1 MARTGRRPG
10 APGTRERIREAA
22 RETFAH
28 AGFDGAT
35 IRAIAKRAS
44 VDPALVH
51 HYFGSKQ
58 ELFVAS
64 MQLPFE
70 PSAVLPPLLA
80 GDRAKLGE
88 RLAGL
93 AIRLWEEP
101 ATRPVMFG
109 IARSATSDARAAAA
123 LRGLFETQLLPAIR
137 GLGIDQPD
145 LRAAL
150 AWSQLVGFALARYVL
165 QVRPLTEANPRDLA
179 VALGFQ
185 LQAALTGPL
194 PGNTVHRTRRS
205 A

>member
-10 APGTRERIREAA
+10 AQGTRERIREAA
-22 RETFAH
+22 QETFAH

-35 IRAIAKRAS
+35 IRAIASRAG
-44 VDPALVH
+44 VDPALIH

-64 MQLPFE
+64 MQLPFD
-70 PSAVLPPLLA
+70 PAAVFPPLLA
-80 GDRAKLGE
+80 GDRSTLGE
-88 RLAGL
+88 RLASL

-137 GLGIDQPD
+137 GLGIDEAD

-165 QVRPLTEANPRDLA
+165 QVRPLTEAKTARLA
-179 VALGFQ
+179 AALGSQ

-194 PGNTVHRTRRS
+194 PLKP
-205 A
+205 

>member
-10 APGTRERIREAA
+10 ASGARDRIRDAA
-22 RETFAH
+22 RVVFAQ

-35 IRAIAKRAS
+35 MRAIARRAD

-51 HYFGSKQ
+51 HYFGSKH

-64 MQLPFE
+64 MQLPFD
-70 PSAVLPPLLA
+70 PATVLPPILA
-80 GDRAKLGE
+80 GERASLGL
-88 RLAGL
+88 RLAGF
-93 AIRLWEEP
+93 AARLWEDP

-123 LRGLFETQLLPAIR
+123 LRGLFESQLLPAIR
-137 GLGIDQPD
+137 GLDIDEPE

-165 QVRPLTEANPRDLA
+165 QVRPLTDASLDRLVA
-179 VALGFQ
+179 ALGAQ
-185 LQAALTGPL
+185 LQSSLTGAL
-194 PGNTVHRTRRS
+194 PVE

>member
-35 IRAIAKRAS
+35 IRAIAQRAG

-64 MQLPFE
+64 MQLPFN
-70 PSAVLPPLLA
+70 PAAVLPPLLA
-80 GDRAKLGE
+80 GDRSSLGV
-88 RLAGL
+88 RLAAL

-109 IARSATSDARAAAA
+109 IARSATSDARAASA
-123 LRGLFETQLLPAIR
+123 LRGLFESQLLPVIR
-137 GLGIDQPD
+137 ELGIDEPD

-150 AWSQLVGFALARYVL
+150 AWSQLVGFALARYIL
-165 QVRPLTEANPRDLA
+165 QVRPLTDASSSRLVA
-179 VALGFQ
+179 ALGSQ
-185 LQAALTGPL
+185 LQAALTGRL
-194 PGNTVHRTRRS
+194 PIPP
-205 A
+205 